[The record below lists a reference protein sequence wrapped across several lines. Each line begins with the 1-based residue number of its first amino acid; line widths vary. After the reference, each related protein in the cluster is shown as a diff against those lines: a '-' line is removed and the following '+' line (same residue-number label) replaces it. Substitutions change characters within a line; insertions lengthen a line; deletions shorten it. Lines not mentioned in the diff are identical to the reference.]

1 MTFINCPHHL
11 GNLVYSIKATEM
23 FPIRPRDDPSSN
35 AFRKLW
41 NKLNK
46 KLSQTSAEIAE
57 SRYMGL
63 FQFVDMTKDFFF
75 SYSYDLTR
83 SLQHN
88 YVNLARQKERQKAS
102 SHPSAFIDAFHPQEI
117 FEWNHFQLQGTT
129 CIFTPLPISYQ
140 MSLSVM
146 MIESHYMTMDG
157 WVALQICGRS
167 WDLRTLRSGSPALF
181 WAPISR
187 YLTCSVR
194 KRVGC
199 VAHYMLATLR
209 CLSSEALFAVR

>member
-1 MTFINCPHHL
+1 MTFFFYCPHHTTPYHL

-102 SHPSAFIDAFHPQEI
+102 SSSSSHPCTPSPFIDAFHPQEI
-117 FEWNHFQLQGTT
+117 FEWNHFQLQGMT
-129 CIFTPLPISYQ
+129 CMLPPLPAS
-140 MSLSVM
+140 
-146 MIESHYMTMDG
+146 
-157 WVALQICGRS
+157 A
-167 WDLRTLRSGSPALF
+167 
-181 WAPISR
+181 
-187 YLTCSVR
+187 
-194 KRVGC
+194 
-199 VAHYMLATLR
+199 
-209 CLSSEALFAVR
+209 